1 MPFSD
6 EDIGAVMAQYQGV
19 DQGALVE
26 RAEAIKARLD
36 PAKAEEVGD
45 RKILAKAAKD
55 IMAAMRKQATDR
67 AAEAEMKANA
77 ASLAVAETAVA
88 VPGDYVPDHAM
99 QVREYV
105 SRFAVISPETDFYYN
120 KQTRRQTLNKRGLDK
135 VAVAMRINTEIK
147 QVIPQEDRIIVVVRG
162 WIGDREHPDVETED
176 AADYEY
182 NDKHNDFVFARMEKK
197 EIYSS
202 ELAMGDDGKLWFKP
216 DIKDAEIRN
225 IQLRKAVLKEK
236 DFAFRVTV
244 SKARER
250 VIRTLSGSC
259 DLNDQEARM
268 LKEEWE
274 KVAGV
279 TA

>member
-1 MPFSD
+1 
-6 EDIGAVMAQYQGV
+6 MAQYQGV

-55 IMAAMRKQATDR
+55 VMGAMRKQATDR
-67 AAEAEMKANA
+67 AAAEEAKAQA
-77 ASLAVAETAVA
+77 REDESVSL
-88 VPGDYVPDHAM
+88 VPAGDYVPDHAM

-182 NDKHNDFVFARMEKK
+182 NDKHNDFVFSKMEKK

-216 DIKDAEIRN
+216 DVKDAEIRN